1 MYILVYITNVY
12 CIIIPSNIRDPTIAE
27 WMYIEQLI
35 IYNNINIDIENI
47 IILLGIRRYIILTMP
62 GRIYKFTKE
71 SHTLRTVHLWI
82 YIDAS
87 TVCRLRCSFFLCSLF
102 IYQLIKINVFLL
114 ISGQFPT
121 EKKRRRRKCQNGNKL
136 EEKLILIRTCNVFY
150 FVVHSF
156 SLVGEFPANRR
167 VHKQTHTWNCLPS
180 QCRLRL
186 VPMGDFHL
194 TSQNADFIQ
203 FIYSINS
210 LDCKWK

>member
-121 EKKRRRRKCQNGNKL
+121 EKK
-136 EEKLILIRTCNVFY
+136 EEEENAKTEINWKKSWYSFAHAMFFILSFIP
-150 FVVHSF
+150 F

-186 VPMGDFHL
+186 VRWA
-194 TSQNADFIQ
+194 TSISRHKTQTLFNLFIQ
-203 FIYSINS
+203 
-210 LDCKWK
+210 

>member
-150 FVVHSF
+150 FVVHSIQFGWRISSKSTCTQTNTHMELFAF
-156 SLVGEFPANRR
+156 SMPSAVGA
-167 VHKQTHTWNCLPS
+167 
-180 QCRLRL
+180 
-186 VPMGDFHL
+186 MGDFHL